1 MPTLIKLRLL
11 QGRRSP
17 LIDDED
23 DDPSKFSSDSESEDA
38 QQSTKLS
45 KSRVSQRHRNREA
58 TIAHVSGRY
67 TIDIIFA
74 RLSTKFFVEKLRGPL
89 LQPEVRAVQ
98 VTILIHAAHSCSFHA
113 CYYMTLPLSTGS
125 RSSFRSRRFY
135 RPKIFFDRDTNK
147 CFDKDRTEYLDKYH
161 NKHINN
167 YKKPS

>member
-1 MPTLIKLRLL
+1 MSRRIFHCATLIKLRLL
-11 QGRRSP
+11 QGQRSS

-38 QQSTKLS
+38 QQCTKLS

-98 VTILIHAAHSCSFHA
+98 VKVLIYAAQSCSRMPIATLRRRFPQVRAAH
-113 CYYMTLPLSTGS
+113 
-125 RSSFRSRRFY
+125 
-135 RPKIFFDRDTNK
+135 
-147 CFDKDRTEYLDKYH
+147 
-161 NKHINN
+161 
-167 YKKPS
+167 

>member
-1 MPTLIKLRLL
+1 MSRRIFHCATLIKLRLL
-11 QGRRSP
+11 QGQRSS

-38 QQSTKLS
+38 QQCTKLS

-98 VTILIHAAHSCSFHA
+98 VKVLIHAAQSCSLMLITTLRLHFPQVHA
-113 CYYMTLPLSTGS
+113 A
-125 RSSFRSRRFY
+125 
-135 RPKIFFDRDTNK
+135 
-147 CFDKDRTEYLDKYH
+147 H
-161 NKHINN
+161 
-167 YKKPS
+167 

>member
-1 MPTLIKLRLL
+1 MSRRIFHCATLIKLRLL
-11 QGRRSP
+11 QGQRSS

-58 TIAHVSGRY
+58 TIAHESGRY

-98 VTILIHAAHSCSFHA
+98 VKVLIHAAQSCSR
-113 CYYMTLPLSTGS
+113 MPITTL
-125 RSSFRSRRFY
+125 RRRFPQV
-135 RPKIFFDRDTNK
+135 RAA
-147 CFDKDRTEYLDKYH
+147 H
-161 NKHINN
+161 
-167 YKKPS
+167 